1 MAYPISWHSTLLGHI
16 YISKYSHGLSIYK
29 SLLFN
34 LNISHI
40 LLWCNRSDP
49 IHRFPVYPILP
60 FFEIVL
66 QRKFAF
72 SPFSLLTSG
81 RLCKEIFS
89 FSHFLC
95 PLARRSAKFFSFSH
109 FLCSHMRCLAKIFE
123 NFAFFFALFHALQQR
138 FFCFLLFLGL
148 IPPV

>member
-1 MAYPISWHSTLLGHI
+1 MAYPVSWHSTILGHI
-16 YISKYSHGLSIYK
+16 CISKYSHGLSIYK

-40 LLWCNRSDP
+40 LLWCNCSDP

-60 FFEIVL
+60 FFEIVS

-81 RLCKEIFS
+81 RLCKEI
-89 FSHFLC
+89 L
-95 PLARRSAKFFSFSH
+95 SFSH
-109 FLCSHMRCLAKIFE
+109 FLCSHMRCLAKIF
-123 NFAFFFALFHALQQR
+123 FFFTFY
-138 FFCFLLFLGL
+138 LLTYETFSQDF
-148 IPPV
+148 